1 VRAGKLVRVDDE
13 EVDALEAGDRLLYI
27 RSADAER

>member
-1 VRAGKLVRVDDE
+1 MDFELLTSEMRRL
-13 EVDALEAGDRLLYI
+13 ALEAGDRLLYI